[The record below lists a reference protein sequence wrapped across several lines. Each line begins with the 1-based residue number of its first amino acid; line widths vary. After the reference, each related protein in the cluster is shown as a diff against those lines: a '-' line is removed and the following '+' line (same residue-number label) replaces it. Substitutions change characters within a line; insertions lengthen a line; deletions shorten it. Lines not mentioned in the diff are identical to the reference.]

1 MAAYINYTKQT
12 AYRKDKCNVIEYT
25 IVLVSESRLAVVIHE
40 AKKKQHVCASS
51 VLHARYSEL
60 YEVYTAYINQI
71 NVGTIERVVVGY

>member
-40 AKKKQHVCASS
+40 AKKKQDACASL
-51 VLHARYSEL
+51 VLHTHYSEL
-60 YEVYTAYINQI
+60 YEVYTAHINKI
-71 NVGTIERVVVGY
+71 NVGAIERVVVGH